1 MCWKEKDWHLILKH
15 HLEFFLHEGSQLD
28 LLRPLKPL
36 KNTRTIEDV
45 QVIAIDWEFA
55 FVTIKDIL
63 IVYFK

>member
-1 MCWKEKDWHLILKH
+1 M
-15 HLEFFLHEGSQLD
+15 LERKRLAFNSETPFRVFFTRRKSTGPITPFKATE
-28 LLRPLKPL
+28 
-36 KNTRTIEDV
+36 NTRTIEDV

>member
-1 MCWKEKDWHLILKH
+1 M
-15 HLEFFLHEGSQLD
+15 LERKRLAFNSETPFRVFLHEGSQLD